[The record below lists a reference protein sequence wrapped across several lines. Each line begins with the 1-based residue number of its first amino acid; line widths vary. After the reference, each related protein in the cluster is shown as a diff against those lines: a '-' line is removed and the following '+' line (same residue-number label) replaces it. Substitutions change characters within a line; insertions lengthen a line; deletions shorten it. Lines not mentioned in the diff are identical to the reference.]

1 MKFNLLI
8 TGGLGY
14 IGSFTAKN
22 YLKKTKKKSFVI
34 DNLSRGNLFAKK
46 YSNNK
51 ILDISN
57 ISLKKIIEKKKINV
71 TIHLASFTCVRE
83 SIKKKK
89 KYLQNYK
96 SQIKFINNIKRTN
109 IK

>member
-22 YLKKTKKKSFVI
+22 YQKKTKKKLFVI
-34 DNLSRGNLFAKK
+34 DNLSRGNFFAKK
-46 YSNNK
+46 YSDNK

-57 ISLKKIIEKKKINV
+57 SKLKKVVEKKKIN
-71 TIHLASFTCVRE
+71 TIIHLASFTCVRE
-83 SIKKKK
+83 SIRRKNR
-89 KYLQNYK
+89 YLRNYN
-96 SQIKFINNIKRTN
+96 SQIKFIYNIK
-109 IK
+109 